1 MKHFLKLLLGIL
13 FSIGTLQA
21 QDIAGQPTPLHTL
34 SENIISEIKTITLS
48 DGVET
53 TGRLCIPKNES
64 IRTIVVTVHGT
75 GPYTYITQRPGFNYY
90 DVLADGFCEKGVGF
104 FTYNR
109 RGVDLGDSAPWFD
122 KVDSTK
128 YAKYLPCNEAEDIE
142 TRVTFLKNDPVSK
155 IAGLFSME

>member
-1 MKHFLKLLLGIL
+1 M
-13 FSIGTLQA
+13 
-21 QDIAGQPTPLHTL
+21 
-34 SENIISEIKTITLS
+34 
-48 DGVET
+48 ET

-142 TRVTFLKNDPVSK
+142 TMVTFLKNDPRFKDCRIILYGISEGTI
-155 IAGLFSME
+155 IASMVADRNKVKVDAL